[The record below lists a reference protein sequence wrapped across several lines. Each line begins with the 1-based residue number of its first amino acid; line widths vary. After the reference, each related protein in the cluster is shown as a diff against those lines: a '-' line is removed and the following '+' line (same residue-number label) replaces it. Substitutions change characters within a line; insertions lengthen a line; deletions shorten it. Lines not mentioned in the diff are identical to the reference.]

1 MCVNRGKSA
10 QLISGGRL
18 DFELPLD
25 RKHMSGSTNHNS
37 EKPCIQSAFVLDD
50 DPRVGATVCTVL
62 EAVGIVPRQFTN
74 PGPFLTELQESPPDI
89 IFLDLSLGQSDAIE
103 VIRLLESSKYKG
115 KLVLISGRDETTLNE
130 ITQIGERR
138 GLAMLPPLKKPFRPA
153 DIKQRLFSN
162 VTETKHRKVQKSQYD
177 FVTPKIVV
185 PLAEALGSN
194 WLELW
199 YQPKVD
205 LKSFTVCGAEG
216 LIRARHPVHGIIEP
230 ARLLPPAGDP
240 EYWPL
245 SRFVVQRAM
254 ADWDAFARQGLHPL
268 LSVNAPVS
276 VISMPAFID
285 LIRLALPT
293 DPAFPGLIVEVT
305 EDEVIKDSAW
315 VREIAN
321 QMKLYNVGM
330 SIDDFGSASASL
342 SRLND
347 LPFTEVKIDRSFVSG
362 CSSNHLKHSVCQTV
376 IDLAHRFGATV
387 CAEGA
392 ETVEDLGALIAM
404 QCDSV
409 QGYVFARPMPAAEFA
424 SLPLGGSFESIK
436 SQLPTPD
443 RRGPRLALSA

>member
-1 MCVNRGKSA
+1 
-10 QLISGGRL
+10 
-18 DFELPLD
+18 
-25 RKHMSGSTNHNS
+25 MSGSTNHNI
-37 EKPCIQSAFVLDD
+37 EKPCTQSAFVLDD
-50 DPRVGATVCTVL
+50 DPRVGATLCTVL
-62 EAVGIVPRQFTN
+62 EAVGVAPRQFTD

-103 VIRLLESSKYKG
+103 VIRHLESIKYKG
-115 KLVLISGRDETTLNE
+115 KLLLISGRDETTLKE
-130 ITQIGERR
+130 ITQIGEKR

-153 DIKQRLFSN
+153 DIKQRLSSN
-162 VTETKHRKVQKSQYD
+162 ATETEHRKLQKSQHD
-177 FVTPKIVV
+177 SVTPKILV
-185 PLAEALGSN
+185 PLIEALGNN

-205 LKSFTVCGAEG
+205 LKSFSVCGAEG
-216 LIRARHPVHGIIEP
+216 LVRARHPVHGIIEP
-230 ARLLPPAGDP
+230 AGLLPPAGDP
-240 EYWPL
+240 VYWPL

-254 ADWDAFARQGLHPL
+254 ADWDAFARHGLHPL

-276 VISMPAFID
+276 VINMPSFIA
-285 LIRLALPT
+285 LVRSALPS

-305 EDEVIKDSAW
+305 EDEVINDSAW

-321 QMKLYNVGM
+321 QLKLYNVGI

-387 CAEGA
+387 CAEGV

-409 QGYVFARPMPAAEFA
+409 QGYVFARPMPAAELA
-424 SLPLGGSFESIK
+424 SLLLGGSFESIR
-436 SQLPTPD
+436 SRLQTPN
-443 RRGPRLALSA
+443 RCGPRLALSA